1 MDHLI
6 RDCPRRFDVR
16 HMTSDEREACFEGFL
31 VERDTQG
38 TVYRDGEAEEPTVVE
53 REVSEDDFVRS
64 TVSHVP

>member
-31 VERDTQG
+31 ADRDAQG
-38 TVYRDGEAEEPTVVE
+38 AGYRDSEAEGPIVVE
-53 REVSEDDFVRS
+53 REVSEEDFVHS
-64 TVSHVP
+64 SG

>member
-31 VERDTQG
+31 AERDNQR
-38 TVYRDGEAEEPTVVE
+38 TVYGDGDAEEPTVIE
-53 REVSEDDFVRS
+53 GEISEVDFVCS
-64 TVSHVP
+64 SG

>member
-31 VERDTQG
+31 AERDTQR
-38 TVYRDGEAEEPTVVE
+38 TVYGDHEAEGVTVVE
-53 REVSEDDFVRS
+53 REISEEDFVRS
-64 TVSHVP
+64 SG

>member
-31 VERDTQG
+31 AERDTQC
-38 TVYRDGEAEEPTVVE
+38 TVYGTTRQ
-53 REVSEDDFVRS
+53 RK
-64 TVSHVP
+64 